1 MKPYKFALII
11 FAFTAVYVSCKKDDG
26 AVTDNITGTW
36 KASDSYIV
44 TFDTVA
50 NKDSILNTFKI
61 RKECEKDDLL
71 RIQDDKK
78 IFILNGPLLCD
89 TAQKAEQSLGTWGLL
104 SKNKVLRILSDDL
117 ADTTDYNLLYID
129 KTTLKLSIDNDTILN
144 SVRYYTYTKN

>member
-1 MKPYKFALII
+1 MKPYKFLLII
-11 FAFTAVYVSCKKDDG
+11 FAFAAIYVSCKKDEG

-36 KASDSYIV
+36 IVSDTYIV
-44 TFDTVA
+44 TFDTIA
-50 NKDSILNTFKI
+50 NKDTVVNTFKN
-61 RKECEKDDLL
+61 RKECEKDDQL

-78 IFILNGPLLCD
+78 IFALNGPLLCD
-89 TAQKAEQSLGTWGLL
+89 TAQQAEQSLGAWGLL